1 MTDNNFAWTLG
12 PPSPCPDIREMNHDD
27 VVEAMVGWFFA
38 NFEDPAENTP
48 WNDGEYVF
56 ICGGPYEARD
66 ELEDAF
72 GQVASDRAIA
82 AAIDRIEEEG
92 DMWVPSGSRMLPE
105 PEIEP

>member
-27 VVEAMVGWFFA
+27 VVEAMVRWFFA
-38 NFEDPAENTP
+38 NFEDPVENTP

-56 ICGGPYEARD
+56 ICGGPYDARD

>member
-1 MTDNNFAWTLG
+1 MTDNFAWTLG

-27 VVEAMVGWFFA
+27 VVEAMVERFFA
-38 NFEDPAENTP
+38 NFEDPAESTP

-92 DMWVPSGSRMLPE
+92 DTWVPSGSRMLPE
-105 PEIEP
+105 PEIEL